1 MSKPGTIYRINW
13 QSYSLTNQTTGEP
26 QNDLQCYV
34 DISDNDNLIDDA
46 DTELII
52 SLDGAGEPCRPSVV
66 DNDENPFTVILAQ
79 QLTIKFNS
87 TTSVNMSTFIS
98 GSDQRWGVHYYLGT
112 NTQTIFKGFLVSG
125 DNAISEE
132 FLYPPNVVTLTAN
145 DGLPLLKDIALVNAD
160 DENPTYWHKISDYL
174 SWALRKTG
182 MDLSLFAAFNIKSV
196 DDVSDISVPNT
207 DPEHFFY
214 VEYLEAKTYEKE
226 IGSCISCYEVIEI
239 ILGHEARLFQF
250 QGKWWVVRVDEIED
264 ATRGLYV
271 TEFDSSGSFVAN
283 LGEFTFVKSIGSI
296 EDIIFSHAETSV
308 TATRAKKSVRLN
320 FMFETPLE
328 IPCNIDFSRGTIFS
342 DTPTLKKYSIECW
355 TKLYKDGT
363 GDHASAANMYI
374 ETQLVDD
381 YETNRYLHFEDNGV
395 FNFIMSEGIPVNE
408 GDRFNISVNRRME
421 SNHGTGGID
430 NCVQLRLYGDDGT
443 YWTHHGKNGSA
454 STDADVAYWVQCD
467 SLFQTNQKF
476 HGFEMADDYDDT
488 VSIGLYSGEGGSV
501 PTAGSIKILIYVSS
515 LWGATEDTYIE
526 DAYFEYLPYINGSFQ
541 RYTGQYHS
549 TSQSGSFKAKI
560 EEQVYMS
567 DSPKKIFKGALFE
580 FDGSDYNLSGLFYN
594 AAVYPSGPPS
604 SDWHHRYGEIQLFD
618 VWNQHKTEKRVIQ
631 GTMQGIDLEKTFTI
645 SGDILPFP
653 AHLVSKWNFTDT
665 SDHVLN
671 KFFLLL
677 HFDQDHATGEWGGV
691 FREVVDTTIDKDYSN
706 NEFKYIT
713 G

>member
-26 QNDLQCYV
+26 QDDLQCYV

-46 DTELII
+46 DDETII
-52 SLDGAGEPCRPSVV
+52 NLDGAGEPCRPSVV

-214 VEYLEAKTYEKE
+214 VEYLEAKTFEKE

-250 QGKWWVVRVDEIED
+250 QGKWWGVRVDEIED

-421 SNHGTGGID
+421 SNHGTGGTD